1 MVVGLG
7 QKTKGVAM
15 YEAVEFTD
23 AGPTSADPT
32 PAQVVLGEFES
43 FDDAVAAAR
52 AAREEHGTDSASST
66 YRWWLVRKPGAQL
79 AEWIADSRNDKEFM
93 LDVRTGQLVEV

>member
-1 MVVGLG
+1 
-7 QKTKGVAM
+7 M

-23 AGPTSADPT
+23 AGPTSANPAPT
-32 PAQVVLGEFES
+32 QSILGEFEG
-43 FDDAVAAAR
+43 FEDAVEAAR
-52 AAREEHGTDSASST
+52 KAREGHTAESDGSV

-93 LDVRTGQLVEV
+93 LDVRTGQLVEI

>member
-1 MVVGLG
+1 
-7 QKTKGVAM
+7 M

-23 AGPTSADPT
+23 TGPTSADPT
-32 PAQVVLGEFES
+32 PSQTILGEFDE
-43 FDDAVAAAR
+43 FEEAVKAAR
-52 AAREEHGTDSASST
+52 AARESHGTDRSATT

-93 LDVRTGQLVEV
+93 LDVRTGQLVEI

>member
-1 MVVGLG
+1 
-7 QKTKGVAM
+7 M

-23 AGPTSADPT
+23 AGPTSASPT
-32 PAQVVLGEFES
+32 PTQDVLGEFET
-43 FDDAVAAAR
+43 FENAVS
-52 AAREEHGTDSASST
+52 AAREAREGHTDDGDNSV

-93 LDVRTGQLVEV
+93 LDVRTGQLVEI